1 MLHISR
7 MSSKSLEGKRK
18 LSQKIEVTFKAITAI
33 QGVFVDLSLK
43 VSYFI
48 LYLFAG

>member
-33 QGVFVDLSLK
+33 QVDLSLK